1 MCHTE
6 DEERSAQLETEFLTT
21 LYILYQSVRQSVC
34 LLYCSHY
41 FLLVFFFFWT
51 VQRGQ
56 GNSNASISFYAYL

>member
-21 LYILYQSVRQSVC
+21 LYILYQSVQQSVC
-34 LLYCSHY
+34 LLYCSH
-41 FLLVFFFFWT
+41 FLLVFFFWT